1 MSYPWIEKDS
11 SGCVSSI
18 QLISNGSSGAIVRS
32 AVTTRVSPLGDDRKR
47 FCSLRISHRQK
58 KPRKTADMIRVKM
71 CHAENIDRFKAKS
84 RLFDCNLGSLTAI
97 DQQTAPIISEHK

>member
-18 QLISNGSSGAIVRS
+18 QLISNGSSG
-32 AVTTRVSPLGDDRKR
+32 
-47 FCSLRISHRQK
+47 
-58 KPRKTADMIRVKM
+58 DMIRVKM

>member
-1 MSYPWIEKDS
+1 
-11 SGCVSSI
+11 
-18 QLISNGSSGAIVRS
+18 
-32 AVTTRVSPLGDDRKR
+32 
-47 FCSLRISHRQK
+47 
-58 KPRKTADMIRVKM
+58 MIRMKM

>member
-32 AVTTRVSPLGDDRKR
+32 AVTTRVSPFG
-47 FCSLRISHRQK
+47 
-58 KPRKTADMIRVKM
+58 PMIV
-71 CHAENIDRFKAKS
+71 S
-84 RLFDCNLGSLTAI
+84 GSVRSAF
-97 DQQTAPIISEHK
+97 PIVRRSPGRPLI